1 MKSSRQPA
9 RPKQV
14 AFPATAPDE
23 ATRALLER
31 VKLGEDSLLEFKS
44 LRFRGGKVVEPD
56 ARKIADELSAMA
68 NSVSGK
74 FLLGVDDKTRELQ
87 PLTPAELD
95 AAETWLRAICND
107 LVALRLSCTIRKLPV
122 GNGKGILCVDVPKSL
137 FVHKGASGYFT
148 RLGSSKRELSP
159 DMLARLFQE
168 RSQTRLVCF
177 DEQVVADATMEVLS
191 PDLYRRFKT
200 PLSDPDDLSFLKKLH
215 FVAADSDGILR
226 PTVAGL
232 LMASERPD
240 QFLPGAFIQAV
251 AYRNTDRTA
260 ADQLDARDFFGPLD
274 RQVLQAVDF
283 VNRNMRIAAVKT
295 LGRIDLPQFSLPAV
309 FEALVNAV
317 VHRDYS
323 IHGSKIRLHMFA
335 DRLEI
340 FSPGGL
346 PNTLTLDELA
356 ERQFSR
362 NELVCS
368 AMSRC
373 PIPDNARYVGRT
385 SMMDR
390 RGEGVPI
397 ILRES
402 ETLSGKRPEYRLLDG
417 AELKLTF
424 FSSQTPPPIS
434 QPELGERLGEKL
446 GERLPETAVAIL
458 SAMDKTPAITI
469 AELSSTLGI
478 STTAVENHISRLRTR
493 GLLVRVGSD
502 RAGHWKVIIP
512 GTSIP

>member
-1 MKSSRQPA
+1 MTSTLSKFRTSTELDDGIR
-9 RPKQV
+9 V
-14 AFPATAPDE
+14 
-23 ATRALLER
+23 LLER
-31 VKLGEDSLLEFKS
+31 IKLGEDSLLEFKS
-44 LRFRGGKVVEPD
+44 VRLRGGRVVEPD
-56 ARKIADELSAMA
+56 ARKLADELSAMA

-74 FLLGVDDKTRELQ
+74 FLLGVDDKSRELQ
-87 PLTPAELD
+87 PLTPVELD
-95 AAETWLRAICND
+95 AVETWVRTICND
-107 LVALRLSCTIRKLPV
+107 LISPRLSCVIRKLPV
-122 GNGKGILCVDVPKSL
+122 GGGRGILCIDVPKSL

-159 DMLARLFQE
+159 DMLARLFQQ

-177 DEQVVADATMEVLS
+177 DEQVVADATMEYLS
-191 PDLYRRFKT
+191 ADLYRRFKT

-215 FVAADSDGILR
+215 FAAADADGTLR
-226 PTVAGL
+226 PTVGGL
-232 LMASERPD
+232 LMACERPD
-240 QFLPGAFIQAV
+240 EFLPGAFIQAV
-251 AYRNTDRTA
+251 AYRNADRTA

-283 VNRNMRIAAVKT
+283 VNRNMRIAAVKP
-295 LGRIDLPQFSLPAV
+295 LGRVDLPQFSRHAV

-362 NELVCS
+362 NELICS

-373 PIPDNARYVGRT
+373 PIPENARYAGRT

-402 ETLSGKRPEYRLLDG
+402 ESLSGKRPEYRLLDG

-424 FSSQTPPPIS
+424 FSSQTPSTLS
-434 QPELGERLGEKL
+434 QPELP
-446 GERLPETAVAIL
+446 ERLPENLPKGLPEKASAIFL
-458 SAMDKTPAITI
+458 ALKHNPDLTI
-469 AELSSTLGI
+469 ADLAASLGI
-478 STTAVENHISRLRTR
+478 SSTAIKNHISRLRTR
-493 GLLVRVGSD
+493 GLLVRVGSP
-502 RAGHWKVIIP
+502 RAGHWKVLLP
-512 GTSIP
+512 

>member
-1 MKSSRQPA
+1 MFPLTAAPA
-9 RPKQV
+9 KPRV
-14 AFPATAPDE
+14 RSLPDAE
-23 ATRALLER
+23 TRALLER
-31 VKLGEDSLLEFKS
+31 VRLGEDSLLEFKS
-44 LRFRGGKVVEPD
+44 VRVRGGKVVEPD

-68 NSVSGK
+68 NSATGQ

-87 PLTPAELD
+87 PLVPAELD
-95 AAETWLRAICND
+95 AAETWLRTVCND
-107 LVALRLSCTIRKLPV
+107 LVSPRLDCVIRKIPV

-159 DMLARLFQE
+159 DMLARLFQQ

-177 DEQVVADATMEVLS
+177 DEQVVAGAPLEALS
-191 PDLYRRFKT
+191 PNLYRRFKT
-200 PLSDPDDLSFLKKLH
+200 PLSDADDLSFLKKLH
-215 FVAADSDGILR
+215 FVAADADGTLR
-226 PTVAGL
+226 PTVGGL

-240 QFLPGAFIQAV
+240 EFLPGAFIQAV

-274 RQVLQAVDF
+274 RQVLQAVGF
-283 VNRNMRIAAVKT
+283 VNRNMRIAAVKP
-295 LGRIDLPQFSLPAV
+295 LGRIDMPQFSIPAV
-309 FEALVNAV
+309 FEALVNAA

-323 IHGSKIRLHMFA
+323 IHGSKIRLHMFS

-340 FSPGGL
+340 FSPGAL
-346 PNTLTLDELA
+346 PNTLSIEELA

-362 NELVCS
+362 NELICS

-373 PIPDNARYVGRT
+373 PIPENAPNAGRT

-417 AELKLTF
+417 SELKLTF
-424 FSSQTPPPIS
+424 FSSQTPSAIS
-434 QPELGERLGEKL
+434 QPGLEERLGEKL
-446 GERLPETAVAIL
+446 GERLPEKALAIL
-458 SAMDKTPAITI
+458 SAMNKTPAITI
-469 AELSSTLGI
+469 AELSTTLGI
-478 STTAVENHISRLRTR
+478 STTAVENHIARLRSR
-493 GLLVRVGSD
+493 GLLSRVGSA
-502 RAGHWKVIIP
+502 RAGHWKVLVP
-512 GTSIP
+512 

>member
-1 MKSSRQPA
+1 MKSPRQPA
-9 RPKQV
+9 LPN
-14 AFPATAPDE
+14 PANSPAIAPDE
-23 ATRALLER
+23 STRALLER

-44 LRFRGGKVVEPD
+44 VRLRGGRVVEPD
-56 ARKIADELSAMA
+56 ARRIADELSAMA
-68 NSVSGK
+68 NSASGK
-74 FLLGVDDKTRELQ
+74 LLLGVDDKTRDLQ
-87 PLTPAELD
+87 PLTPPELD
-95 AAETWLRAICND
+95 AVETWLRTICND
-107 LVALRLSCTIRKLPV
+107 LVSPRLSCTIRKLPV
-122 GNGKGILCVDVPKSL
+122 GNGRGILCVDVPKSL
-137 FVHKGASGYFT
+137 FVHKGASGYFI

-177 DEQVVADATMEVLS
+177 DEQVVATAPREALS
-191 PDLYRRFKT
+191 PGLFRRFKT
-200 PLSDPDDLSFLKKLH
+200 PLSDADDLSFLKKLH
-215 FVAADSDGILR
+215 FLAIDADGTLR
-226 PTVAGL
+226 PTVGGL
-232 LMASERPD
+232 LMACERPD
-240 QFLPGAFIQAV
+240 EFLPGAFIQAV

-283 VNRNMRIAAVKT
+283 VNRNMRIAAIKPM
-295 LGRIDLPQFSLPAV
+295 GRIDLPQFSLPAV

-323 IHGSKIRLHMFA
+323 IHGSKIRLHMFS

-340 FSPGGL
+340 FSPGAL
-346 PNTLTLDELA
+346 PNTLTLDELP

-373 PIPDNARYVGRT
+373 PVPENARYVGRT

-402 ETLSGKRPEYRLLDG
+402 ESLSGKRPEYRLLDG

-424 FSSQTPPPIS
+424 FSSQTPSPIS
-434 QPELGERLGEKL
+434 QPQLGERLGERLGEKL
-446 GERLPETAVAIL
+446 PEKLPGNAVAIL
-458 SAMDKTPAITI
+458 SALHHKPDLTI
-469 AELSSTLGI
+469 AALSEMLAI
-478 STTAVENHISRLRTR
+478 STTAVENHIARLRSLH
-493 GLLVRVGSD
+493 LLARVGSP
-502 RAGHWKVIIP
+502 RAGHWKVLAP
-512 GTSIP
+512 

>member
-1 MKSSRQPA
+1 MKSPRQPA
-9 RPKQV
+9 LSHPGDRP
-14 AFPATAPDE
+14 AAAPDGP
-23 ATRALLER
+23 TRALLER

-56 ARKIADELSAMA
+56 PRKLADELSAMA
-68 NSVSGK
+68 NSVTGK

-87 PLTPAELD
+87 PLSPVELD
-95 AAETWLRAICND
+95 AAETWVRSICND
-107 LVALRLSCTIRKLPV
+107 LISPRLSCVIRKLPV
-122 GNGKGILCVDVPKSL
+122 GGGKGILCVDVPKSL

-159 DMLARLFQE
+159 DMLARLFQQ

-177 DEQVVADATMEVLS
+177 DEQVVAGATMSDLS

-200 PLSDPDDLSFLKKLH
+200 ALSDADDLSFLKKLH
-215 FVAADSDGILR
+215 FVAVDADGTLR
-226 PTVAGL
+226 PTVGGL
-232 LMASERPD
+232 LMACERPD
-240 QFLPGAFIQAV
+240 EFLPGAFIQAV

-274 RQVLQAVDF
+274 RQVLQSVDF
-283 VNRNMRIAAVKT
+283 VNRNMRIAAVKP

-340 FSPGGL
+340 FSPGSL
-346 PNTLTLDELA
+346 PNTLTLEEIA

-373 PIPDNARYVGRT
+373 PVPENARYVGRT

-417 AELKLTF
+417 SELKLTF
-424 FSSQTPPPIS
+424 FSPQMPPSIS
-434 QPELGERLGEKL
+434 QPELGERLP
-446 GERLPETAVAIL
+446 ERLPEKLPEKATAIL
-458 SAMDKTPAITI
+458 AALNQNPDLTI
-469 AELSSTLGI
+469 ADLSSALGI
-478 STTAVENHISRLRTR
+478 SSTAVKNHISRLRNR
-493 GLLVRVGSD
+493 GLLARVGPD
-502 RAGHWKVIIP
+502 HGGHWEVLAL
-512 GTSIP
+512 